1 MKIEYITMHLHIICV
16 FKSNTYNDMGCHAP
30 KPVQQVKKQLVLHQH
45 SANDANFTL
54 KSGYN

>member
-1 MKIEYITMHLHIICV
+1 MHLHIICV

-54 KSGYN
+54 KSGYS